1 MQCCEGVTADA
12 VGAGGE
18 ADTVALGVVPSGS
31 TLIEMTG
38 SVACFSQATTTAK
51 QAHRAQP

>member
-18 ADTVALGVVPSGS
+18 ADTVALGVVLSGS

-38 SVACFSQATTTAK
+38 SVACFSQATTTKK
-51 QAHRAQP
+51 QANRAQP